1 MKKIIITWR
10 KATDE
15 EIEKGLDSIDNKG
28 MIEEDRTEIE
38 VDEEPNLLTIDLNDV
53 EQLTALKEA
62 LSKL

>member
-15 EIEKGLDSIDNKG
+15 EIKKGLDSIDNKG

-38 VDEEPNLLTIDLNDV
+38 VEEEPNLLTIDLNDI

-62 LSKL
+62 LNKL

>member
-10 KATDE
+10 KATEE
-15 EIEKGLDSIDNKG
+15 EIEKGLGSIDNKG

-38 VDEEPNLLTIDLNDV
+38 VEEEPNLLTIDLNDV

>member
-1 MKKIIITWR
+1 MKKTIITWR

-15 EIEKGLDSIDNKG
+15 EIKKGLDSIDNKG

-38 VDEEPNLLTIDLNDV
+38 VEEEPNLLTIDLNDV